1 MTTRKTEL
9 TQAVCEAA
17 RLFKEARETSRR
29 SEHEAAM
36 RRAEMYERKMEFD
49 RLVDV
54 IMKEFPDPDEALE
67 MINDPFEKDEA
78 SPERS

>member
-36 RRAEMYERKMEFD
+36 RRAETYERKMEFD

-54 IMKEFPDPDEALE
+54 IMKEFPDEALE
-67 MINDPFEKDEA
+67 MINEPFEKDEPE
-78 SPERS
+78 PERS

>member
-17 RLFKEARETSRR
+17 RLFKEARENWRK

-36 RRAEMYERKMEFD
+36 RRAETCERKMEFD

-67 MINDPFEKDEA
+67 VINESFEKDDPE
-78 SPERS
+78 PERS